1 MAEQPEG
8 VEFSGFGA
16 AVKLFGGNSL
26 FFFLLIL
33 LAGNVALTIYE
44 HVNRSKEHEQL
55 MCSNRLA
62 IFVYTTPRQP
72 DGQAKIDWTGM
83 DVSLYACVPKFL
95 YESRNVR
102 ER

>member
-16 AVKLFGGNSL
+16 AVKLFGGNAL
-26 FFFLLIL
+26 FFFLLLMIGL
-33 LAGNVALTIYE
+33 NIGLNIYE
-44 HVNRSKEHEQL
+44 NVLRSAEHDQI
-55 MCSNRLA
+55 MCSTRLA

-72 DGQAKIDWTGM
+72 DGQVKIDWTSL
-83 DVSLYACVPKFL
+83 DVGLYACVPKFL
-95 YESRNVR
+95 YESRSVR